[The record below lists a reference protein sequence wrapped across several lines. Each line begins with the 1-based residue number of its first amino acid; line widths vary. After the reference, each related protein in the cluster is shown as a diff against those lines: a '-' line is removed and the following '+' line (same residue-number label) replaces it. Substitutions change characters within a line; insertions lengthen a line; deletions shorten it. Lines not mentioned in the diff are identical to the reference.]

1 MRVAGTCHG
10 HCVTVVG
17 EAIVR
22 LVFKLGADFLFFQ
35 TRAHT
40 AALHHEAGYHAVKN
54 SVVIVALF
62 DIAEE
67 IGDGFWRFLGIK
79 LKSNDAM
86 VLDMQFNVG
95 V

>member
-1 MRVAGTCHG
+1 V
-10 HCVTVVG
+10 
-17 EAIVR
+17 
-22 LVFKLGADFLFFQ
+22 
-35 TRAHT
+35 
-40 AALHHEAGYHAVKN
+40 
-54 SVVIVALF
+54 SLF